1 MYKKEFRLSFLK
13 RVYYNFSCFK
23 KKGGNSRLLVSEMK
37 ALVKWNNILAVLEIK
52 YKKMDKNRILCYTI
66 CIEVMKMST
75 YIHARTCVYNIN
87 YHIVWCVKYRR
98 KVLTPKIAERFYEL
112 VKKIGEEKGFL
123 VVECKVGE
131 GDHVYCF
138 VSASPKISVTQ
149 IVKYLK
155 GISGN
160 QLLKEFPELRKQLW
174 KGHLWNGSYF
184 CETIGSTSEENRKK
198 YIERQ
203 KNCQL

>member
-1 MYKKEFRLSFLK
+1 ME
-13 RVYYNFSCFK
+13 N
-23 KKGGNSRLLVSEMK
+23 
-37 ALVKWNNILAVLEIK
+37 K
-52 YKKMDKNRILCYTI
+52 YT
-66 CIEVMKMST
+66 
-75 YIHARTCVYNIN
+75 HARTCVYNIN

-98 KVLTPKIAERFYEL
+98 KVLSANISNRLIEL
-112 VKKIGEEKGFL
+112 LKAVGDEKGFT

-131 GDHVYCF
+131 NDHVHCF
-138 VSASPKISVTQ
+138 VSAPPKLSVTQ

-160 QLLKEFPELRKQLW
+160 QLFREYPQLRKSLW
-174 KGHLWNGSYF
+174 KGQLWNGSYF
-184 CETIGSTSEENRKK
+184 CETIGSTSEENILR